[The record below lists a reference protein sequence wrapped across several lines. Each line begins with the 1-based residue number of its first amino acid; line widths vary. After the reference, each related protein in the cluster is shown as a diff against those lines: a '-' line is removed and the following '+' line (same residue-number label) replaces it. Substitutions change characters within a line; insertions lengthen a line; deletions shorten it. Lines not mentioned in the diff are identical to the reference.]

1 MSSNSVGLSFLLV
14 LVFLASC
21 RSGKISTIDFP
32 DGSYQGELDKKGRK
46 DGKGTYR
53 WHDGSSYAGDFS
65 EDDRHGLGTF
75 LWGNGESYKGDYLK
89 DERTGE
95 GVYSWPDGASYRGSF
110 LNGKRHGQGTFFNSN
125 GSIYKGEWFDDL
137 QHGEGTLTRAD
148 GTTMEGIWRSGKL
161 VTPPSNLPDR
171 ASKPKVR
178 SGWKEKAKEKAKE
191 SPVSSEFPHQ
201 HFPPQKE
208 TTWPTVSPEPAKP
221 VPFVENPVDQAPTI
235 SQPNAGTPATVAQVT
250 DEQPAPEQP
259 APVQPVENPVVTQP
273 KAENPSATIKG
284 TDDDTNVWEGDRMEA
299 ELQFVTYLVDGI
311 DTIFHKQTRIPFTG
325 KMRVLDANGNLLG
338 ELGVLNGR
346 MHGEEIFFDPDGNLS
361 GGQLWA
367 NGKKIR

>member
-1 MSSNSVGLSFLLV
+1 MSSNSIGLSFLLA

-21 RSGKISTIDFP
+21 RSGKISTIDFS

-75 LWGNGESYKGDYLK
+75 LWSNGESYKGDYLK

-125 GSIYKGEWFDDL
+125 GSIYRGEWFDDL

-148 GTTMEGIWRSGKL
+148 GTTMERIWRSGKL

-178 SGWKEKAKEKAKE
+178 LGWKDAARPKE
-191 SPVSSEFPHQ
+191 PSSTNEFPHQ
-201 HFPPQKE
+201 PFTPPKE

-221 VPFVENPVDQAPTI
+221 APFVENPTNQEPSV
-235 SQPNAGTPATVAQVT
+235 SQPNAGTAATVAQAT
-250 DEQPAPEQP
+250 DEQPAPVE
-259 APVQPVENPVVTQP
+259 PVENPVTTQP
-273 KAENPSATIKG
+273 KTEIPVATIKG
-284 TDDDTNVWEGDRMEA
+284 TDEDTNVWEGDRMEA
-299 ELQFVTYLVDGI
+299 ELQFVTYLVDGL
-311 DTIFHKQTRIPFTG
+311 DTIFHKQTKIPFTG
-325 KMRVLDANGNLLG
+325 KMRVLDASGNLLG

-346 MHGEEIFFDPDGNLS
+346 MHGEEIFFDPDGNVS

-367 NGKKIR
+367 NGEKIR

>member
-1 MSSNSVGLSFLLV
+1 MSSNSVGLSFLLA
-14 LVFLASC
+14 LVFLAGC

-46 DGKGTYR
+46 HGKGTYR

-110 LNGKRHGQGTFFNSN
+110 LNGKRHGEGTFFNSN

-171 ASKPKVR
+171 ASKPTVR
-178 SGWKEKAKEKAKE
+178 TGWKEKAQSNE
-191 SPVSSEFPHQ
+191 SPVVASEFPHR
-201 HFPPQKE
+201 HFPQQEE
-208 TTWPTVSPEPAKP
+208 TTRPTVSLEPAKP
-221 VPFVENPVDQAPTI
+221 VPFVENSTNPAPLIT
-235 SQPNAGTPATVAQVT
+235 QPSAGTSPTPT
-250 DEQPAPEQP
+250 PTPTPEQP

-273 KAENPSATIKG
+273 KTENPSATIKG
-284 TDDDTNVWEGDRMEA
+284 TDNDTNVWEGNRMEA

-325 KMRVLDANGNLLG
+325 KMRVLDDNGNLLG

-346 MHGEEIFFDPDGNLS
+346 MHGEEIFFDPNGNVS
-361 GGQLWA
+361 ATQVWFQ
-367 NGKKIR
+367 GKRTK